1 MSFCARL
8 LSRRSSTLLR
18 VLGENC
24 RSKNSALRSSRAASS
39 AAISLAGSATRDCAR
54 ALSIASRSFLK
65 ALSSRL
71 NSCFNEPRCCIVAR
85 LGARG
90 CGSRGGVACCSVSLA
105 NVGGGEGFF
114 VASARAR
121 LDFSVVRL
129 LGRRVG
135 VCEFAAMC
143 CWILLCVGRRRVG
156 RVLSLSMAASMIAR
170 IIAKERVMAPKSNRS
185 DLGFMVKFAAT
196 VGKFVA
202 PPILG
207 AGHQG
212 R

>member
-24 RSKNSALRSSRAASS
+24 RSKNSALRSSRAATS

-54 ALSIASRSFLK
+54 AFSIASRFFLK

-90 CGSRGGVACCSVSLA
+90 WGSRGRIACCSVSLTK
-105 NVGGGEGFF
+105 VGGGEGFF
-114 VASARAR
+114 VASARGR
-121 LDFSVVRL
+121 LDFLVVRL

-143 CWILLCVGRRRVG
+143 CWILLCVG

-202 PPILG
+202 PPVLY